1 MFGVVAGWLGG
12 SVARWLSGSV
22 ARWLGR
28 SVWNTKWGVGSTQGR
43 GGVGVGATKRGI
55 SFEIQKVGIFEGLK
69 VHRGEVERVAG

>member
-1 MFGVVAGWLGG
+1 MAGWLG
-12 SVARWLSGSV
+12 GSV

-69 VHRGEVERVAG
+69 VHEERLREWLGESGEEGC